1 MADVRVERKEPSER
15 RGPSIWPWIIGLLVL
30 ALLIWAIAEMVD
42 TDETQ
47 VAEVEEVEPGQPV
60 PPTAVPVP
68 RAGTASIPDILSNP
82 SAHVGQQFSGE
93 VRVTE
98 TVSDRGFWIEQQGQR
113 MFAIVTALSAAEPK
127 DINPGQMLRI
137 TDGTL
142 RDASYLPQLP
152 GAALDART
160 RRTAEEQQVFLV
172 VDDRNIEIAQA
183 QQQGTGAAQTAPQQQ
198 GTQR

>member
-47 VAEVEEVEPGQPV
+47 IAEVEEVEPGQPV
-60 PPTAVPVP
+60 PPAAVPAP
-68 RAGTASIPDILSNP
+68 EEGAASIPAILSNP
-82 SAHVGQQFSGE
+82 TAHVGQQFNGE
-93 VRVTE
+93 VRVVE
-98 TVSDRGFWIEQQGQR
+98 TVSNRGIWVEQQGQR

-127 DINPGQMLRI
+127 RINPGQMLRI
-137 TDGTL
+137 TGGML
-142 RDASYLPQLP
+142 RDPSYLQQIP

-160 RRTAEEQQVFLV
+160 LRVAREQQVFLV
-172 VDDRNIEIAQA
+172 VDDSNIEIAQA
-183 QQQGTGAAQTAPQQQ
+183 GQAQSTQQQ